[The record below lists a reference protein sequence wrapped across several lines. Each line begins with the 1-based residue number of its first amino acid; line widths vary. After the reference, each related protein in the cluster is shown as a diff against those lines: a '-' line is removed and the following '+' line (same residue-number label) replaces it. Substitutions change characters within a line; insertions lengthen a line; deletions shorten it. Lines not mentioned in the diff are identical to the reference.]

1 MTEVFDADAEL
12 EKVKEKKELMLKEQQ
27 KEQENYSGLAHDEIQ
42 DQYEKNRREL
52 SKNED
57 FQRISREIVERG
69 AKAELTNDMLQIL
82 TTEQKNELSAYIL
95 QCEKQKLDFRKKKE
109 KGVILEEVKAEVSA
123 KKIEALKKRYG
134 YLYEKDANGEPK
146 NFIANK
152 MVNKYKE
159 FCNWWDGTTDGFK
172 RVVKGFLKAFMWVG
186 IGSLVVLLG
195 YRFFMWVA
203 ENSQNIPNI
212 N

>member
-1 MTEVFDADAEL
+1 MAENFDAEAEL

-27 KEQENYSGLAHDEIQ
+27 KKVDNYSGLAHDEIQ

-57 FQRISREIVERG
+57 FQRISKEIVERG
-69 AKAELTNDMLQIL
+69 AKAELTNDMLKIL

-134 YLYEKDANGEPK
+134 YLYEKDEDGEPK

>member
-1 MTEVFDADAEL
+1 MAEVFDADAEL
-12 EKVKEKKELMLKEQQ
+12 EKLKEKKELILKEQQ
-27 KEQENYSGLAHDEIQ
+27 KKQENYSGLAHDEIQ

-52 SKNED
+52 AKNED

-69 AKAELTNDMLQIL
+69 AKAELTNDMLKIL

-109 KGVILEEVKAEVSA
+109 KGVILEEVKAEVSE

-152 MVNKYKE
+152 AVNKYKE

-172 RVVKGFLKAFMWVG
+172 RVVKGFLKAFLWVG

-203 ENSQNIPNI
+203 ENSQNLPTLN
-212 N
+212 

>member
-1 MTEVFDADAEL
+1 MAEVFDADAEL

-57 FQRISREIVERG
+57 FQRISKEIVERG

>member
-1 MTEVFDADAEL
+1 MAENFDVDAEL
-12 EKVKEKKELMLKEQQ
+12 QRVKEKKELMLKEQ
-27 KEQENYSGLAHDEIQ
+27 EQQNYSGLAHDEIQ

-95 QCEKQKLDFRKKKE
+95 ECEKQKLNFRKKKE
-109 KGVILEEVKAEVSA
+109 KGVILEEVKAEVSN

-134 YLYEKDANGEPK
+134 YLYEKDENGEPK

-172 RVVKGFLKAFMWVG
+172 RVVKGFLKAFIWVG
-186 IGSLVVLLG
+186 IGSLAVLLG